1 MRRRKLIIGV
11 VATLALVGGSVA
23 IGAVAMAAS
32 STTVLKAC
40 VSRDG
45 TMRAVSSST
54 TRCSQGR
61 RLLVWNIR
69 GQQGSRGSTGQRG
82 RTGATGATGANGQ
95 SVVLTQQPGVLAV
108 AASTTLTCSAG
119 NQLAISG
126 GFAKQPPDAD
136 IGLVSSMQ
144 VPGNQAQWIFTFA
157 MPLTA
162 AGTASITCASVGP
175 AATPSPTPNPSGTPS
190 GTPSATPSGTPSG
203 TPSATPSGTPSETAS
218 ATPSASAS

>member
-1 MRRRKLIIGV
+1 VRRRKLITGV

-69 GQQGSRGSTGQRG
+69 GQQGSRGNTGQRG
-82 RTGATGATGANGQ
+82 RTGATGATGPTGANGQ
-95 SVVLTQQPGVLAV
+95 SVVLTQQPGILA
-108 AASTTLTCSAG
+108 AATSTTLTCAAG

-126 GFAKQPPDAD
+126 GFAKQTDDAD

-157 MPLTA
+157 ATLTA
-162 AGTASITCASVGP
+162 PGTASITCASVGP
-175 AATPSPTPNPSGTPS
+175 AA
-190 GTPSATPSGTPSG
+190 A
-203 TPSATPSGTPSETAS
+203 AIR
-218 ATPSASAS
+218 